1 MERKQ
6 EMPVWRW
13 FLESYHYGEPM
24 TSIFQW
30 GWSRTVAGCPSL
42 LCSRGLVSSHLVA
55 VASSLPPGALHPPP
69 APPPLAQKVFTLS
82 SLVLAPQ
89 GLSTTAAPPFPRDG
103 HKMPKADK
111 KQEERA
117 SGSSK
122 KLSPSSCN
130 VALPPMGH
138 GAFPWGWTRTS
149 PRGFCSFPSAPWP
162 PGRASP
168 PLQTPAEA
176 WPLGED
182 PTTGVPGLHPPLGP
196 VSRPPLPPPFTT
208 LRPCYT
214 NVSLEKQGL
223 LRGEQMSGKQ
233 RWALGQ
239 DMSVST
245 CSASPYLGDAHPEE
259 TRKS

>member
-1 MERKQ
+1 
-6 EMPVWRW
+6 MPVWRW
-13 FLESYHYGEPM
+13 FLESRHYGEPM

-42 LCSRGLVSSHLVA
+42 LCSRGLVSSHLVT

-82 SLVLAPQ
+82 SP
-89 GLSTTAAPPFPRDG
+89 GLSITAAPPFPRDG

-111 KQEERA
+111 NQEERA

-122 KLSPSSCN
+122 KLSPSSFN
-130 VALPPMGH
+130 DALPPMGH
-138 GAFPWGWTRTS
+138 GAFPWGWRWTR
-149 PRGFCSFPSAPWP
+149 PRGFCSFPSATWP

-168 PLQTPAEA
+168 PLRTPAEA

-196 VSRPPLPPPFTT
+196 ASRPPLPPPFTT

-214 NVSLEKQGL
+214 NVSLEKQGR
-223 LRGEQMSGKQ
+223 LRGEPMSGKQ

-245 CSASPYLGDAHPEE
+245 RSASPYLGDAHPEE